1 MKSGLLFF
9 ARVACV
15 SLFLSASAVI
25 AEHVRNGDFADGHR
39 FWNVNSPEGLLQ
51 QAQKDGVTS
60 VRGGVLSLDVSAL
73 RKGGRGVPADVR
85 LWQKV
90 TSLTPGR
97 AYLLS
102 FEARTSGIGAR
113 GTVNVRFGK
122 GARLPDGNHNTQGG
136 LSISHF
142 DVTEDWAPFSYEFTF
157 NGDGA
162 LELPKDL
169 DACWLTFAVGNVNRF
184 ELRKVSLVEAR

>member
-1 MKSGLLFF
+1 MKSLSLHLFGLCAAL
-9 ARVACV
+9 
-15 SLFLSASAVI
+15 LLSASTLV
-25 AEHVRNGDFADGHR
+25 AEHLRNGEFADGHR

-51 QAQKDGVTS
+51 PSQKDAVIV
-60 VRGGVLSLDVSAL
+60 VRGGALSLDVSGL

-85 LWQKV
+85 LWQRV
-90 TSLTPGR
+90 TSLSPGQ

-102 FEARTSGIGAR
+102 FDARTSGIGAR

-122 GARLPDGNHNTQGG
+122 GARLPDGNHNTVGG
-136 LSISHF
+136 LPITHF
-142 DVTEDWAPFSYEFTF
+142 DVTEEWSTFSYEFTF

-169 DACWLTFAVGNVNRF
+169 DLVWLTFAVGNVNRF